1 MRRFLDLPE
10 KQVDDA
16 AGGEEEYDGGGGP
29 AVRAGE
35 AAQHNDVGFGAI
47 VYENT
52 GEPNYDPKTQ
62 DCIHVSCVSERKY
75 S

>member
-1 MRRFLDLPE
+1 MWRFLDLPE

-16 AGGEEEYDGGGGP
+16 ARGEEEDDGGGGP

-47 VYENT
+47 M
-52 GEPNYDPKTQ
+52 
-62 DCIHVSCVSERKY
+62 
-75 S
+75 